1 MLDFLLDQRKPL
13 LRCGVGFLFH
23 RLALDLELNQ
33 PAVEPV
39 HRLGLGI
46 DLHPNPGGRLVDEV
60 DRLVRQEAVGNVAMR
75 ELRRGDDRRVR
86 DLDAVVEL
94 VALLEPAQDGDRRLD
109 RRLVDQHFL
118 ETALERGVLL
128 DVLPVLVER
137 RRADAMELAAGER
150 RLQHVAGVD
159 RALGLAGADHR
170 VQLVDEDDRLAGVG
184 GDVLQHGLQAL
195 LELAAVFGA
204 GEKRRH
210 VERQHALALQR
221 LRHLAVDDAL
231 REPLDD
237 RGLAHA
243 RLADQ
248 HRVVLGAPLQD
259 LDRPPDLVVP
269 PDHGVELAVA
279 GAFGEVDR
287 VLLQRLALAL
297 GLLRVHAAAATDGL
311 DRALQRLLREP
322 GILEQAARLAFV
334 VGEGQQEELA
344 RDELVAALARLLVRE
359 IEEVPEVARN
369 LDFSALALDLGQP
382 ADGAPERT
390 LELGHGDAGARQER
404 RRPAVVLL
412 EHGGEQMLRLDEAV
426 VVGER
431 LALRLGER
439 LLEFGG
445 QLVETHRESPGNACV
460 ADGVLAGRF
469 KRRRPV

>member
-1 MLDFLLDQRKPL
+1 MPVARDTTSAISSAPTSVRRSCGFFASPLRLLVRLVELRLELRQLAVLQLRHLLPVALAPRLFHLELDLVDLLLDVLRAGDIGLFRLPHFVQIRVLALELRDFLLDQRKPL

-46 DLHPNPGGRLVDEV
+46 DLHPDPRGRLVDQV
-60 DRLVRQEAVGNVAMR
+60 DRLVRQEAVGDVAMR
-75 ELRRGDDRRVR
+75 ELRRGDDRGVR

-94 VALLEPAQDGDRRLD
+94 VALLEPAQNGDRRLD
-109 RRLVDQHFL
+109 RRLVDQHLL
-118 ETALERGVLL
+118 EAALERGVLL
-128 DVLPVLVER
+128 DVFPVFVER

-195 LELAAVFGA
+195 LELAAVLGA
-204 GEKRRH
+204 GEQGRH

-221 LRHLAVDDAL
+221 FRHLAVDDAL

-237 RGLAHA
+237 GGLAHA

-248 HRVVLGAPLQD
+248 HRIVLGAPLQD

-287 VLLQRLALAL
+287 VFLQRLALAL
-297 GLLRVHAAAATDGL
+297 GLLRVHAAAPTDGL
-311 DRALQRLLREP
+311 DGALQ
-322 GILEQAARLAFV
+322 
-334 VGEGQQEELA
+334 
-344 RDELVAALARLLVRE
+344 
-359 IEEVPEVARN
+359 
-369 LDFSALALDLGQP
+369 
-382 ADGAPERT
+382 AP
-390 LELGHGDAGARQER
+390 
-404 RRPAVVLL
+404 
-412 EHGGEQMLRLDEAV
+412 
-426 VVGER
+426 
-431 LALRLGER
+431 
-439 LLEFGG
+439 
-445 QLVETHRESPGNACV
+445 SS
-460 ADGVLAGRF
+460 
-469 KRRRPV
+469 